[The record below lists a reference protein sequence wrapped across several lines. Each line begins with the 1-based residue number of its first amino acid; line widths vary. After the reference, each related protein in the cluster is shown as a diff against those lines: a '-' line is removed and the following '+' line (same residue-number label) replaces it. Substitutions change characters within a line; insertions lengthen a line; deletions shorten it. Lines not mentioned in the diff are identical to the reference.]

1 MRRLRA
7 LAVTGGQAH
16 SLGRIQC
23 TTRSVCQSLPSAEIA
38 MLRPARLLLALAAL
52 VLGATI
58 STRRDA
64 AAREPQTSGK
74 LALVGGTLIDGN
86 GSTPIANSVVLVDNG
101 RITAVGRVGALA
113 VPAGYT
119 VINTDGMTVL
129 PGLFEM
135 HAHLMLVGHGNYAHW
150 DSVYPARLQ
159 KDVIPI
165 AAKQSLLHGVT
176 SLRDLGGPLAPIMDT
191 KRKIDRGELVG
202 ATIYTSGPFLQHAPY
217 PGTEAFRWGINGVAD
232 ARAKVNTLAD
242 AGVSVIK
249 LIDQDEM
256 TMDEVRA
263 VVDEAHKR
271 KLPVVAHAHRPE
283 EIRRGLAAGVDDFE
297 HTGLATAPEYPAD
310 IIEGLR
316 ARAAQGNRPPLYWT
330 PTIAVLTNYGTRR
343 DHPEYTED
351 PEWYA
356 GLPADI
362 TADIKQSISR
372 LDTLTYYRFVPN
384 RRSTLATKFR
394 QLRESGV
401 RLLIGT
407 DAGVP
412 ANFHGYATP
421 EEMITWVQT
430 YGMDPMETIRSATY
444 WPALSLNVLD
454 KVGTVDP
461 GKAADI
467 IAVRGNP
474 LTDITVLRRVEL
486 VVKAGKR
493 VK

>member
-1 MRRLRA
+1 MRR
-7 LAVTGGQAH
+7 
-16 SLGRIQC
+16 S
-23 TTRSVCQSLPSAEIA
+23 S
-38 MLRPARLLLALAAL
+38 RLLLLLTAFA
-52 VLGATI
+52 GAGVI
-58 STRRDA
+58 
-64 AAREPQTSGK
+64 ARFDTASARPQPGTGR

-86 GSTPIANSVVLVDNG
+86 GAPPVAHSVILVDNG
-101 RITAVGRVGALA
+101 RITAVGTVGKLA
-113 VPAGYT
+113 VPAGT
-119 VINTDGMTVL
+119 PIINTDGMTLL

-150 DSVYPARLQ
+150 DSVYPPRLA
-159 KDVIPI
+159 KEVIPV
-165 AAKQSLLHGVT
+165 AARQSLMHGVT
-176 SLRDLGGPLAPIMDT
+176 SIRDLGGPLQPIMDT
-191 KRKIDRGELVG
+191 KRKIERGELVG

-217 PGTEAFRWGINGVAD
+217 PGTEAFRWGINGVVD

-256 TMDEVRA
+256 TMEEVRA
-263 VVDEAHKR
+263 IVDEAHKR
-271 KLPVVAHAHRPE
+271 KLLVVAHAHRPE
-283 EIRRGLAAGVDDFE
+283 EIRRGLAVGVDDFE

-310 IIEGLR
+310 IIDALR
-316 ARAAQGNRPPLYWT
+316 ARTAQGNRPPLYWT
-330 PTIAVLTNYGTRR
+330 PTIDVLTNYGTRR
-343 DHPEYTED
+343 DYPEYTDD
-351 PEWYA
+351 PRWYE

-362 TADIKQSISR
+362 AADVKQSISR
-372 LDTLTYYRFVPN
+372 LDTLAYYRFVPN

-421 EEMITWVQT
+421 EEMVTWVQT

-444 WPALSLNVLD
+444 WPALSLGVLD

-474 LTDITVLRRVEL
+474 LTDITLLRRVEL

>member
-1 MRRLRA
+1 M
-7 LAVTGGQAH
+7 
-16 SLGRIQC
+16 
-23 TTRSVCQSLPSAEIA
+23 TRSL
-38 MLRPARLLLALAAL
+38 RLLVTLAL
-52 VLGATI
+52 VTIGATI
-58 STRRDA
+58 VAQRTA
-64 AAREPQTSGK
+64 AARQPQAAGK

-86 GSTPIANSVVLVDNG
+86 GAPPITNSVVLVDNG
-101 RITAVGRVGALA
+101 KITAVGRVGSLT
-113 VPAGYT
+113 VPDGYT
-119 VINTDGMTVL
+119 VINTNGMTVL

-159 KDVIPI
+159 KDVIPV
-165 AAKQSLLHGVT
+165 AARQSLLHGVT
-176 SLRDLGGPLAPIMDT
+176 SLRDLGGPLAPIMDV
-191 KRKIDRGELVG
+191 KRKIDRGELTG

-310 IIEGLR
+310 IIEALR
-316 ARAAQGNRPPLYWT
+316 ARTAQGNRPPLYWT
-330 PTIAVLTNYGTRR
+330 PTIDVLTNYGTRR
-343 DHPEYTED
+343 DHPEYIDD
-351 PEWYA
+351 PEWYE
-356 GLPADI
+356 GLAADI
-362 TADIKQSISR
+362 AADVKQSIVR
-372 LDTLTYYRFVPN
+372 LDTLTYYRFVAN
-384 RRSTLATKFR
+384 RRATLPTKFR

-421 EEMITWVQT
+421 EEMITWVNT

-444 WPALSLNVLD
+444 WPAYSLSVLD
-454 KVGTVDP
+454 KVGTVDA

-467 IAVRGNP
+467 IAVRGDP
-474 LTDITVLRRVEL
+474 LSDITVLRRVEL
-486 VVKAGKR
+486 VIKAGKR

>member
-1 MRRLRA
+1 MFCSARCLTIALGVAACAATVGAGRA
-7 LAVTGGQAH
+7 MAQQPHA
-16 SLGRIQC
+16 
-23 TTRSVCQSLPSAEIA
+23 RS
-38 MLRPARLLLALAAL
+38 
-52 VLGATI
+52 GA
-58 STRRDA
+58 
-64 AAREPQTSGK
+64 
-74 LALVGGTLIDGN
+74 LALVGGMLVDGN
-86 GSTPIANSVVLVDNG
+86 GGRPIANSVVLVENG
-101 RITAVGRVGALA
+101 RITAVGRVGQLT
-113 VPAGYT
+113 VPAGAT
-119 VINTDGMTVL
+119 VVNTNGMTVM
-129 PGLFEM
+129 PGLFES

-150 DSVYPARLQ
+150 DSVYPARLGR
-159 KDVIPI
+159 DVIPV
-165 AAKQSLLHGVT
+165 AARQSLMHGVT
-176 SLRDLGGPLAPIMDT
+176 SVRDLGGPLEPLMDV
-191 KRKIDRGELVG
+191 KRKIDRGEIVG

-217 PGTEAFRWGINGVAD
+217 PGTEAFRWGVSGAAD
-232 ARAKVNTLAD
+232 ARAKVDRLAD

-310 IIEGLR
+310 IVEMLH

-330 PTIAVLTNYGTRR
+330 PTIDVLTNYTARR
-343 DHPEYTED
+343 DDPEYLDD
-351 PEWYA
+351 PQWYE

-362 TADIKQSISR
+362 AADVRQSLTR
-372 LDTLTYYRFVPN
+372 LDTLSYYRFVPN
-384 RRSTLATKFR
+384 RLATLAKKFR
-394 QLRESGV
+394 QLRESGA

-412 ANFHGYATP
+412 ANFHGYATA
-421 EEMITWVQT
+421 EEMITWVRT
-430 YGMDPMETIRSATY
+430 YGMDPMETIRAATY
-444 WPALSLNVLD
+444 WPALSLDVLD
-454 KVGTVDP
+454 EVGTVDP

-474 LTDITVLRRVEL
+474 LTDITALRRVEV
-486 VVKAGKR
+486 VVKAGRR